1 MERKTGQTRK
11 TLRINIIQYTMK
23 MFFTIILMAAMSANV
38 AQNRDSGPEAQKRMA
53 VVETSTCYMRLMPD
67 YESAL
72 ETQELMGTVVEIVGQ
87 KGYWRE
93 IVSPQ
98 PYKAWTTEK
107 TLVEMTP
114 EQIREYEDA
123 PKYMFTGL
131 YGHIYEEPGAKAAT
145 ICDLVGGDVM
155 RVVMKGAG
163 ESGERDGAGKKE
175 NDAGGRKVRPVV
187 KGKWAKVMLPS
198 GKTGWVLRKD
208 VCPLGERI
216 DIRME
221 DAAEGKVSREKME
234 DIITSARQLLGVPY
248 LWGGM
253 SAKGVDCSGLVRI
266 SCIMNGVLLP
276 RNASQQ
282 IRCGKP
288 VEVNADPAFWS
299 EEARRDKEAFS
310 REMKKRITSL
320 KRGDLVFFGTPAT
333 AEKPMRVTHV
343 GIYLGNG
350 EIIHSSHLVRINSLD
365 PGSDNYYE
373 NAHRLIGGCRLGDYW
388 SSH

>member
-1 MERKTGQTRK
+1 
-11 TLRINIIQYTMK
+11 MK
-23 MFFTIILMAAMSANV
+23 KIILTILSFCLALTAG
-38 AQNRDSGPEAQKRMA
+38 AQEKRMA

-107 TLVEMTP
+107 TLVEMTQ
-114 EQIREYEDA
+114 EQIREYEDT

-131 YGHIYEEPGAKAAT
+131 YGHIYGEPSVKAAT

-155 RVVMKGAG
+155 RAVMQ
-163 ESGERDGAGKKE
+163 GAGK
-175 NDAGGRKVRPVV
+175 PFV
-187 KGKWAKVMLPS
+187 KGKWAQVMLPS

-216 DIRME
+216 DIRMG
-221 DAAEGKVSREKME
+221 DAAEGKVSQEKME

-288 VEVNADPAFWS
+288 VEVNADPAFWN
-299 EEARRDKEAFS
+299 EEARKDKEAFS
-310 REMKKRITSL
+310 REMKQRITSL

-365 PGSDNYYE
+365 PEADNCYE
-373 NAHRLIGGCRLGDYW
+373 NAHRLIGGCRLVN
-388 SSH
+388 

>member
-1 MERKTGQTRK
+1 
-11 TLRINIIQYTMK
+11 MK
-23 MFFTIILMAAMSANV
+23 KIILTILSFCLALTAG
-38 AQNRDSGPEAQKRMA
+38 AQEKRMA

-72 ETQELMGTVVEIVGQ
+72 ETQELMGTVVEIVGEE
-87 KGYWRE
+87 GYWRE

-107 TLVEMTP
+107 TLVEMTQ

-131 YGHIYEEPGAKAAT
+131 YGHIYGEPSVKAAT

-155 RVVMKGAG
+155 RAVMQ
-163 ESGERDGAGKKE
+163 GAGK
-175 NDAGGRKVRPVV
+175 PFV

-216 DIRME
+216 DIRMG
-221 DAAEGKVSREKME
+221 DAAEGKVSRKKME
-234 DIITSARQLLGVPY
+234 EVIASARQLLGVPY

-288 VEVNADPAFWS
+288 VEVNADPAFWN
-299 EEARRDKEAFS
+299 EEARKDKEAFS
-310 REMKKRITSL
+310 REMKQRITSL

-365 PGSDNYYE
+365 PEADNCYE
-373 NAHRLIGGCRLGDYW
+373 NAHRLIGGCRLVN
-388 SSH
+388 

>member
-1 MERKTGQTRK
+1 
-11 TLRINIIQYTMK
+11 MK
-23 MFFTIILMAAMSANV
+23 KIFLTILSIVLALTAG
-38 AQNRDSGPEAQKRMA
+38 AQEKRMA

-72 ETQELMGTVVEIVGQ
+72 ETQELMGTVVEIVRQ

-131 YGHIYEEPGAKAAT
+131 YGHIYGEPGVNAAT
-145 ICDLVGGDVM
+145 IRDLVGGDVM

-163 ESGERDGAGKKE
+163 K
-175 NDAGGRKVRPVV
+175 PFV
-187 KGKWAKVMLPS
+187 KGKWAQVMLPS

-208 VCPLGERI
+208 VRPLGELI
-216 DIRME
+216 DIRMG
-221 DAAEGKVSREKME
+221 DAAEGKVSQEKME

-266 SCIMNGVLLP
+266 SCIMNGILLP

-299 EEARRDKEAFS
+299 EEARKDKEAFS
-310 REMKKRITSL
+310 REMKQRITSL

-333 AEKPMRVTHV
+333 TEKPMRVTHV

-373 NAHRLIGGCRLGDYW
+373 NAHRLIGGCRLGD
-388 SSH
+388 

>member
-1 MERKTGQTRK
+1 
-11 TLRINIIQYTMK
+11 MK
-23 MFFTIILMAAMSANV
+23 MFLTIILMAAMSADFG
-38 AQNRDSGPEAQKRMA
+38 QNPDSEPAGQKRMA

-114 EQIREYEDA
+114 EQIMEYEEA

-131 YGHIYEEPGAKAAT
+131 YGHIYGEPSVKAAT

-163 ESGERDGAGKKE
+163 QSGERNGVGKKE
-175 NDAGGRKVRPVV
+175 NDAGGREVRPVV
-187 KGKWAKVMLPS
+187 KGKWAQVMLPS
-198 GKTGWVLRKD
+198 GRTGWVRKEDLRR
-208 VCPLGERI
+208 LEGSL
-216 DIRME
+216 DIKMGDE
-221 DAAEGKVSREKME
+221 AEGKVSQEKME
-234 DIITSARQLLGVPY
+234 DIIASARLLLGVPY

-266 SCIMNGVLLP
+266 SCIMNGILLP

-288 VEVNADPAFWS
+288 VEMNADPAFWN
-299 EEARRDKEAFS
+299 EEARKDKETFS
-310 REMKKRITSL
+310 REMRQRITSL

-365 PGSDNYYE
+365 PEADNYYE
-373 NAHRLIGGCRLGDYW
+373 NAHRLIGGCRLVN
-388 SSH
+388 

>member
-1 MERKTGQTRK
+1 MERKAGQTHK

-38 AQNRDSGPEAQKRMA
+38 AQDRDSGPEAQKRMA

-163 ESGERDGAGKKE
+163 QSGERDGAGKKG

-187 KGKWAKVMLPS
+187 KGKWAQVMLPS

-208 VCPLGERI
+208 VCPLGELI
-216 DIRME
+216 DIRMG
-221 DAAEGKVSREKME
+221 DAAEGKVSQEKME
-234 DIITSARQLLGVPY
+234 EVIASARQLIGVPY

-288 VEVNADPAFWS
+288 VEVNADPAFWN
-299 EEARRDKEAFS
+299 EEARKDKEAFV
-310 REMKKRITSL
+310 REMKKRTASL
-320 KRGDLVFFGTPAT
+320 KRGYLVFFGTPAT

-365 PGSDNYYE
+365 PEADNCYE
-373 NAHRLIGGCRLGDYW
+373 NAHRLIGGCRLVN
-388 SSH
+388 

>member
-1 MERKTGQTRK
+1 
-11 TLRINIIQYTMK
+11 MK
-23 MFFTIILMAAMSANV
+23 KIFLTILSIGLALTAG
-38 AQNRDSGPEAQKRMA
+38 AQEKRMA

-131 YGHIYEEPGAKAAT
+131 YGHIYGEPGVKAAT

-155 RVVMKGAG
+155 RVVMQ
-163 ESGERDGAGKKE
+163 GAGK
-175 NDAGGRKVRPVV
+175 PFI
-187 KGKWAKVMLPS
+187 KGKWAQVMLPS

-208 VCPLGERI
+208 VRPLGELI
-216 DIRME
+216 DIRMG
-221 DAAEGKVSREKME
+221 DAAEGKVSQEKME

-266 SCIMNGVLLP
+266 SCIMNGILLP

-299 EEARRDKEAFS
+299 EEARKDKEAFS
-310 REMKKRITSL
+310 REMKQRITSL

-333 AEKPMRVTHV
+333 TEKPMRVTHV

-373 NAHRLIGGCRLGDYW
+373 NAHRLIGGCRLGD
-388 SSH
+388 